1 MSRSGKISVALPPQ
15 QLSQLRRI
23 VDAGE
28 FATTSDVVREAVRT
42 FLNRRLLHAGRLG
55 ATRFSHAFD
64 AHNEP
69 LAEPVERVDLLFD
82 AGDAKA

>member
-1 MSRSGKISVALPPQ
+1 MSRSGKISVALPHS

-28 FATTSDVVREAVRT
+28 YASTAELVREAVRA
-42 FLNRRLLHAGRLG
+42 FLQRRVLHAGRHG
-55 ATRFSHAFD
+55 TARFTRSLR
-64 AHNEP
+64 NRQEP
-69 LAEPVERVDLLFD
+69 VTEPVERVDLMFD